1 MRVETAGTPIVGL
14 GCCQGE
20 GNGTPFLGRGH
31 VEPDWLHGL
40 ETDPDAFRRPVRGFH
55 VNVREPVFGQHVRD
69 PDPERVVGRQI
80 RAFIG
85 NRERGRLEP
94 HVLARI
100 GVEAAVRVGIR
111 HVDAE
116 LQFLGIDGR
125 DQNRVPPARDRARS
139 CAGWIA
145 CRAWRDSRPRAGR
158 GSHPPCQKAS
168 RPSRSP
174 FLTWK
179 GRNRPYRS
187 YSAGPRGRTPARVP
201 RTR

>member
-1 MRVETAGTPIVGL
+1 MRERPCAS
-14 GCCQGE
+14 
-20 GNGTPFLGRGH
+20 
-31 VEPDWLHGL
+31 
-40 ETDPDAFRRPVRGFH
+40 RRP
-55 VNVREPVFGQHVRD
+55 
-69 PDPERVVGRQI
+69 ERQS
-80 RAFIG
+80 
-85 NRERGRLEP
+85 
-94 HVLARI
+94 LAS
-100 GVEAAVRVGIR
+100 AAVRVKETER
-111 HVDAE
+111 PSWAE
-116 LQFLGIDGR
+116 VTSSLTGCMASKPIQMPSGVLSGAFTSMSVNPYSVSTSVTLILSALSGGRSGRSLGIGSEDASNHTSSLGS
-125 DQNRVPPARDRARS
+125 VSKPPSASEYAMWTPNS

-145 CRAWRDSRPRAGR
+145 CRAWRDSRRRAGR